1 MKEDNAH
8 VHFNVEFML
17 HQGWQGRAHNFYE
30 SSHPFVNV
38 YLETMGTYFCIEL

>member
-17 HQGWQGRAHNFYE
+17 HQGWQGRAHHVYE
-30 SSHPFVNV
+30 GLMEMKNLCYH
-38 YLETMGTYFCIEL
+38 